1 MTNIVRLNELPEGS
15 GNLSSDD
22 IFVFMDD
29 PSGSAIT
36 KKISLSEISAAIGG
50 NPFDQDLNTTNFPQ
64 FSGVSLSNGTT
75 LAQGTFDNSTGGN
88 NGISLNCY
96 VGYELNWQGGHLKS
110 TTDGGLTSS
119 NIWCDSPI
127 EFPGSGTY
135 SVKVDNEGIRFVD
148 GSVQKSKHPTVIQ
161 LGNASGTIN
170 TNASLGDIFDINL
183 MGSGTLATPS
193 NPTDGQSL
201 RWRITHKAD
210 NIPFVLGSGFNVPSS
225 ATSPLPFSS
234 TSGTMDLLAATY
246 DLDRNKWDVIAFIMG
261 Y

>member
-1 MTNIVRLNELPEGS
+1 MINIVRLNELPEGS

-36 KKISLSEISAAIGG
+36 KKISLSDISNAIG
-50 NPFDQDLNTTNFPQ
+50 
-64 FSGVSLSNGTT
+64 
-75 LAQGTFDNSTGGN
+75 TGGN
-88 NGISLNCY
+88 
-96 VGYELNWQGGHLKS
+96 
-110 TTDGGLTSS
+110 TT
-119 NIWCDSPI
+119 
-127 EFPGSGTY
+127 
-135 SVKVDNEGIRFVD
+135 SVV
-148 GSVQKSKHPTVIQ
+148 Q

-170 TNASLGDIFDINL
+170 TDASLGDIFDINL
-183 MGSGTLATPS
+183 MSSGTLATPS

-201 RWRITHKAD
+201 RWRITHKAN
-210 NIPFVLGSGFNVPSS
+210 NIPFVLGSGFKVPSS